1 MVTMRVCVLAALA
14 SSAVA
19 LIPPPTQKLGHKF
32 TYEATISRDNWKTSG
47 RDLLLP
53 ASDASSTII
62 FDADHPDASDP
73 VAIVFLPSL
82 ALPKV
87 NAMSSSLRTW
97 CRRNE
102 YSFVVADYHGVGRS
116 TGDVEQATLSKWV
129 DDTVTLLR
137 TVASPEEHRRVVLVG
152 AGVGGWIACLVAMR
166 HPDLVG
172 GVVGLAADPDF
183 TEELLLKRLPQDVI
197 DRIME
202 GMEEVTWGDKT
213 YPITKALIED
223 AREHHLLLDGPERT
237 LPIQCPVRLL
247 HGLMDEEVPFDTCVR
262 LAQRI
267 ETEDVTI
274 SLSKSGH
281 YMDDIDDMQR
291 TRIAIQDCL
300 ESIFVYDLRS
310 PTSG

>member
-1 MVTMRVCVLAALA
+1 MAARSPKPARVAAKMESRMA
-14 SSAVA
+14 W
-19 LIPPPTQKLGHKF
+19 KLGHKF

-82 ALPKV
+82 ALPK
-87 NAMSSSLRTW
+87 LRA
-97 CRRNE
+97 
-102 YSFVVADYHGVGRS
+102 ADYHGVGRS

-202 GMEEVTWGDKT
+202 GMEEVTWATRRTHHG
-213 YPITKALIED
+213 ALIED

-247 HGLMDEEVPFDTCVR
+247 HGLMDEEVPFDTCVP

>member
-1 MVTMRVCVLAALA
+1 MIACALAAL
-14 SSAVA
+14 SFAVA
-19 LIPPPTQKLGHKF
+19 LVPPPTQKLGHKF

-82 ALPKV
+82 ALPK
-87 NAMSSSLRTW
+87 
-97 CRRNE
+97 
-102 YSFVVADYHGVGRS
+102 
-116 TGDVEQATLSKWV
+116 ATLSKWV

-267 ETEDVTI
+267 ETEDATI

>member
-1 MVTMRVCVLAALA
+1 MTLVL
-14 SSAVA
+14 
-19 LIPPPTQKLGHKF
+19 P
-32 TYEATISRDNWKTSG
+32 R
-47 RDLLLP
+47 
-53 ASDASSTII
+53 
-62 FDADHPDASDP
+62 
-73 VAIVFLPSL
+73 
-82 ALPKV
+82 
-87 NAMSSSLRTW
+87 
-97 CRRNE
+97 
-102 YSFVVADYHGVGRS
+102 
-116 TGDVEQATLSKWV
+116 
-129 DDTVTLLR
+129 
-137 TVASPEEHRRVVLVG
+137 
-152 AGVGGWIACLVAMR
+152 
-166 HPDLVG
+166 
-172 GVVGLAADPDF
+172 
-183 TEELLLKRLPQDVI
+183 
-197 DRIME
+197 
-202 GMEEVTWGDKT
+202 WGDKT